1 MKNWTMPLTT
11 KLAVV
16 LLLKLLV
23 LAGLWWIFV
32 RDQNVAV
39 DATQVMQQFL
49 SSDPGGSK
57 GVLP

>member
-1 MKNWTMPLTT
+1 
-11 KLAVV
+11 
-16 LLLKLLV
+16 
-23 LAGLWWIFV
+23 V